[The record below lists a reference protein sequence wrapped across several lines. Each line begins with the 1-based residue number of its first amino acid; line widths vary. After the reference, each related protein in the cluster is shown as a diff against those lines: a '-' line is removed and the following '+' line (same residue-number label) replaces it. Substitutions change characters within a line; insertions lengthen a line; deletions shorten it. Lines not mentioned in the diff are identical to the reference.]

1 VAVKT
6 RSACCHL
13 GRVDIPGSENLEN
26 FPRNLTF
33 WGMNRL
39 GLLLL
44 SAALVAG
51 CSSSVSARKVM
62 PLDEFKR
69 VFVETRLN
77 DNHRLDELLAAELRR
92 IGKEASSG
100 PRTMMPEN
108 TDAVL
113 TYTDTWT
120 GDFHY
125 SLLDLTVE
133 LHTVRGQKK
142 LAEGRYYQPDL
153 VPKKP
158 DVVVRELIARV
169 FAK

>member
-1 VAVKT
+1 MIIA
-6 RSACCHL
+6 ACHR
-13 GRVDIPGSENLEN
+13 GRVDIPRSENLEN
-26 FPRNLTF
+26 FARNPTF
-33 WGMNRL
+33 WPMNRFV
-39 GLLLL
+39 LLLL
-44 SAALVAG
+44 LGALVAG

-69 VFVETRLN
+69 IYVETRLT

-92 IGKEASSG
+92 IGKDASSG
-100 PRTMMPEN
+100 PRTMMPDH

-113 TYTDTWT
+113 TYVDTWT

-125 SLLDLTVE
+125 SLLDLSVE

-158 DVVVRELIARV
+158 DAVVHELIARV
-169 FAK
+169 FGK